1 MDVGKPSIRRLSWDA
16 WNLEHIGKHLVQVE
30 EIESLVRQGDWI
42 YRETYKNRFL
52 VIGQLS
58 PTRVLTIVVG
68 PTPGGIDEYY
78 VFSARPSSAKEKRW
92 LRETKGGIADDE
104 IVN

>member
-1 MDVGKPSIRRLSWDA
+1 MNVERPLIRRLIWDA

-30 EIESLVRQGDWI
+30 EIELLVRRSDWI
-42 YRETYKNRFL
+42 YKDTYKNRYL

-58 PTRVLTIVVG
+58 QARVLTIVVG
-68 PTPGGIDEYY
+68 LTPRSRDEYY

-92 LRETKGGIADDE
+92 LREEEGGIADDE